1 MAFQIKLDG
10 GVQNSPKGNAAPDAP
25 SRRTRLRSSQ
35 KYDIFI
41 SYRRKGGDATAR
53 LFYERLTAMGY
64 RVSYDIETLRGGK
77 FNAQLYFRI
86 EECKDV
92 VAIMS
97 ADSLEL
103 REKIEDDWFR
113 LEIAHALK
121 CGKNIVPVFLRDFKM
136 PASGTLPDDISEL
149 PNFQGVT
156 SSDEHF
162 DSVLKKLCRLLKS
175 KPVNRLKKI
184 VSVSVL
190 SMLLMASGVSLCC
203 FYEKIFPYPFTAA
216 QKNEVNSWVAQMS
229 LLGGAYNDYLAAAD
243 DLIGSAKN
251 SVDAGARAAFDD
263 ALPLFERRCK
273 AARQKFDEASAAIKA
288 LLQEPDCMPT
298 DVAGVPM
305 FLSVLK
311 MEFDEV
317 NDFVLHLERIADP
330 ARPCAKHDRYKY
342 VDLRKKEFAI
352 DAETFAYSVMGVFYK
367 VSLSALEE
375 FAKIAREWRKI
386 PHLGEMRDWISD
398 EKGIQQK
405 LEILCSDLESV
416 VADLSAM
423 LGNETTSLSEEEVR
437 FEKLMMDAG
446 VSKEDVDKMMEAS
459 RYLSSLMMDENVTDE
474 KIENYRKKLIEAK
487 MTPEQVDSMVEK
499 LKESIRLRMRIDGKI
514 GK

>member
-1 MAFQIKLDG
+1 MK
-10 GVQNSPKGNAAPDAP
+10 VNK
-25 SRRTRLRSSQ
+25 

-77 FNAQLYFRI
+77 FNAQLYSRI

-121 CGKNIVPVFLRDFKM
+121 CGKNIVPVFLRDFTM
-136 PASGTLPDDISEL
+136 PISGTLPDDIAEL

-162 DSVLKKLCRLLKS
+162 DSVLKKLCKLLKS
-175 KPVNRLKKI
+175 NPVNRLKKI

-190 SMLLMASGVSLCC
+190 SILLITAGVSLC
-203 FYEKIFPYPFTAA
+203 FYEKIFPYPFTSA
-216 QKNEVNSWVAQMS
+216 QKDEVNSWVAQMS
-229 LLGGAYNDYLAAAD
+229 LLGVAYNDYLAAAD

-251 SVDAGARAAFDD
+251 SVDAGSRVAFDD
-263 ALPLFERRCK
+263 ALSLFERRCK
-273 AARQKFDEASAAIKA
+273 VARQKFDEASTAIKS

-317 NDFVLHLERIADP
+317 NNLAQHLERIADP

-342 VDLRKKEFAI
+342 IDLKKKEFAI

-405 LEILCSDLESV
+405 IETLCGDLESV
-416 VADLSAM
+416 ITELATM
-423 LGNETTSLSEEEVR
+423 LGNETTLLAAEEKE
-437 FEKLMMDAG
+437 FGKLMSDIG
-446 VSKEDVDKMMEAS
+446 VPKEDVDKMMEAS
-459 RYLSSLMMDENVTDE
+459 RYLSNLLMDENVTDE
-474 KIENYRKKLIEAK
+474 KIETYRKKLIDAK
-487 MTPEQVDSMVEK
+487 MTMEQADSMVEK
-499 LKESIRLRMRIDGKI
+499 LKERVGSRVRVNEK
-514 GK
+514 